1 MANFPHFPY
10 ETPFG
15 YINQPITAA
24 TTHLVIGHVVEQLE
38 ELAFCIIDAA
48 RNSTLG
54 LCNAATYERLGA
66 ILLLVLK
73 DMVYLTRAHDVL
85 VHLAG
90 RITMEMVER
99 Y

>member
-1 MANFPHFPY
+1 MANLPHFPF

-15 YINQPITAA
+15 YLHQPITAA
-24 TTHLVIGHVVEQLE
+24 TTHIVIGHIVDQLE
-38 ELAFCIIDAA
+38 ELAFCIVEAA
-48 RNSTLG
+48 RNSALG

-66 ILLLVLK
+66 TMFRVLK
-73 DMVYLTRAHDVL
+73 DMVYLHRAHDAL

-90 RITMEMVER
+90 RITSEMVER